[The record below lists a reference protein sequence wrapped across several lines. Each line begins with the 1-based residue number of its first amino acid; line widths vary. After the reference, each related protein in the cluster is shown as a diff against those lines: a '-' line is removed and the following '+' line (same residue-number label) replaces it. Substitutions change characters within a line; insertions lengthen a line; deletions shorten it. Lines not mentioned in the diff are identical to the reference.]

1 MQGRG
6 GAYGHGGARRIT
18 SQISVR
24 LPSSLAH
31 KLEVA
36 AEERRADRSEIIR
49 DALRLYLEGR
59 SHLDSPWE
67 RIGDLA
73 GAASGGPSD
82 LASRHR
88 AHLKE
93 ILGGP

>member
-1 MQGRG
+1 MK
-6 GAYGHGGARRIT
+6 HDT
-18 SQISVR
+18 QISVR
-24 LPSSLAH
+24 LPSSLAR
-31 KLEVA
+31 KLDVA
-36 AEERRADRSEIIR
+36 AEERRTDRSEIVR

-59 SHLDSPWE
+59 SHMGSPWE

-73 GAASGGPSD
+73 GTASGGPSD

-93 ILGGP
+93 ILGAG